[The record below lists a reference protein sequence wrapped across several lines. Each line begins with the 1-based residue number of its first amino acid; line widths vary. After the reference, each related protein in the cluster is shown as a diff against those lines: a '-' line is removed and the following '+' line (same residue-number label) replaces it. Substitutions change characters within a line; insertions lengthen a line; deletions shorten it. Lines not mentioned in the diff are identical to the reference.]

1 MPFVWECVF
10 NVVLWSLKNCHI
22 DADDNLGRIPR
33 GGEISTK
40 YMLICTASITVLLV
54 INWINYHRYR
64 WFCILC
70 FTYDMLKHIWF
81 DDAYFENRNVW
92 LFLSDPGVPGFL
104 FCRMLKIE
112 MFYYSFFSSAEC
124 QRWSKRMGRGQVGDD
139 VIQNL
144 NHKIE
149 IRWETKN
156 LPGWPV
162 ANLRFCLVI
171 FKVNQSPNFLNL

>member
-1 MPFVWECVF
+1 
-10 NVVLWSLKNCHI
+10 
-22 DADDNLGRIPR
+22 
-33 GGEISTK
+33 
-40 YMLICTASITVLLV
+40 MLISAASITVLLV

-149 IRWETKN
+149 NEKTKSYQAGQWPICGFVWWYSKSIN
-156 LPGWPV
+156 HQIFSIFNRQCPLFMFQVPLCHRVGW
-162 ANLRFCLVI
+162 
-171 FKVNQSPNFLNL
+171 